1 MPPDRFICAIQGR
14 FNMHR
19 KIVPLALLAT
29 LAGCSDTKDASEA
42 NFHKA
47 AQAYLDTQY
56 PHCFVVTDFPT
67 KTQDFDVSGSNK
79 ALHALAQVGIVSEK
93 EIARVEVPARLW
105 QAART
110 DIYYAYDLT
119 DEGRKFYKADAQKM
133 LNGQTRGGLC
143 FGKAEVTAIEQ
154 FSEPGQMMGHTIS
167 DVTYAYKITGLPDW
181 AAKDVVKA
189 NIRDLGEAVA
199 TNDTPA
205 REKRVMVLTN
215 KGWVHERLFD
225 K

>member
-1 MPPDRFICAIQGR
+1 MY
-14 FNMHR
+14 R

-29 LAGCSDTKDASEA
+29 VAGCSDTVDTSEA
-42 NFHKA
+42 SFKKA

-56 PHCFVVTDFPT
+56 PQCFVVSSFPT
-67 KTQDFDVSGSNK
+67 QTQDFDTNGTNK
-79 ALHALAQVGIVSEK
+79 ALHALAQVGVVSEK
-93 EIARVEVPARLW
+93 EISRTEVPERLW
-105 QAART
+105 QKART

-119 DEGRKFYKADAQKM
+119 DEGRKYYKADAQKM
-133 LNGQTRGGLC
+133 LNGTTRGGLC
-143 FGKAEVTAIEQ
+143 FGKAQVTAIER
-154 FSEPGQMMGHTIS
+154 FTEPGETMGQTIS

-181 AAKDVVKA
+181 AASQEVKA
-189 NIRDLGEAVA
+189 NIRKLGEAVA

-205 REKRVMVLTN
+205 KETRVMVLTN

>member
-1 MPPDRFICAIQGR
+1 MY
-14 FNMHR
+14 R

-42 NFHKA
+42 NFRKA

-56 PHCFVVTDFPT
+56 PYCFVVTDFPT
-67 KTQDFDVSGSNK
+67 KTQDFDVSGTNK
-79 ALHALAQVGIVSEK
+79 ALHALARVGIVSEK
-93 EIARVEVPARLW
+93 EISRVEVPERLW
-105 QAART
+105 QPART

-119 DEGRKFYKADAQKM
+119 DEGRKYYKADAQKM

-154 FSEPGQMMGHTIS
+154 FSEPGQMMGHTVA
-167 DVTYAYKITGLPDW
+167 DVTYAYTITGLPDW
-181 AAKDVVKA
+181 AANDQVKA
-189 NIRDLGEAVA
+189 NVRDLGNALA
-199 TNDTPA
+199 TRNTPA
-205 REKRVMVLTN
+205 SEKRVMVLTN
-215 KGWVHERLFD
+215 QGWVHERLFD

>member
-1 MPPDRFICAIQGR
+1 
-14 FNMHR
+14 MHR

-56 PHCFVVTDFPT
+56 PHCFVVSNFPT
-67 KTQDFDVSGSNK
+67 KTQDFDVTGTNK
-79 ALHALAQVGIVSEK
+79 ALHALAKVGIVSER
-93 EIARVEVPARLW
+93 EISRVEIPERLW
-105 QAART
+105 QPART

-119 DEGRKFYKADAQKM
+119 DEGRKLYKADAQKM
-133 LNGQTRGGLC
+133 LNGSTRGGLC
-143 FGKAEVTAIEQ
+143 FGKAQVTAIEQ
-154 FSEPGQMMGHTIS
+154 FSEPGEMMGRTIS

-181 AAKDVVKA
+181 AGNEEVKS
-189 NIRDLGEAVA
+189 NIRDLGKAVA

-215 KGWVHERLFD
+215 QGWVHERLFA